1 MNGPLTEFHKDW
13 EKWWYLSICKILS
26 QFNFLQQSLQRYSF
40 IFWPNFYDMLY
51 LGLPMGPQCMRILS
65 LSLKVWGFLRLRI
78 EFGQTSRIFEDEG
91 YIKLLRFLTLKPQKT
106 SMFEVRMRGV
116 ILRFFEDSSKNLEK
130 KSKNRVFF

>member
-1 MNGPLTEFHKDW
+1 M
-13 EKWWYLSICKILS
+13 
-26 QFNFLQQSLQRYSF
+26 
-40 IFWPNFYDMLY
+40 
-51 LGLPMGPQCMRILS
+51 
-65 LSLKVWGFLRLRI
+65 RI

-130 KSKNRVFF
+130 KEQKIEFFSKNSLKKRANIENL

>member
-1 MNGPLTEFHKDW
+1 MYDARFCKYIWDRKPTSFKGETQFCEKRCCKQIYKVW
-13 EKWWYLSICKILS
+13 EKKLALLFSYFLTYILPT
-26 QFNFLQQSLQRYSF
+26 YV
-40 IFWPNFYDMLY
+40 
-51 LGLPMGPQCMRILS
+51 LGWVT
-65 LSLKVWGFLRLRI
+65 SLKIWGFLRLRI
-78 EFGQTSRIFEDEG
+78 EFGQISRIFEDEG